1 VGVVVAQVK
10 VEDGVD
16 VGAQDGDGALRVD
29 GAGEAGDLV
38 GGIAEGRGGLPPNWP
53 EGAGCR

>member
-1 VGVVVAQVK
+1 MVVAQVK